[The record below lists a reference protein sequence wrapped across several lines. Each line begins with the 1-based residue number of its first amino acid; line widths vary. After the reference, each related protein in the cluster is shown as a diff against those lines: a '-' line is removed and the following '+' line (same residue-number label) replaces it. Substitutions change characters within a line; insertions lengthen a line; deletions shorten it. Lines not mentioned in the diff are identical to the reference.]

1 MITGML
7 EENFI
12 LVADSY
18 KVGHINHLP
27 KGTRKTHTSMVPRK
41 HFVDFDNEIVIDE
54 VVVLGPQ
61 VVAAILQSVVI
72 TDEMIDEAEIE
83 ITEQGYDFPRAEWEY
98 LRDLGYLPLSVRA
111 LPEGTVISPG
121 LPVMTIEN
129 TDDRSAWLP
138 AYIETW
144 TQDIVWVMSTTAS
157 KVRHLRKQV
166 DEFCTTTGTDY
177 DAGEYMIHNF
187 GDRGAGGRDRAIM
200 AGIAHAVFF
209 SGSDCLEA
217 NRYNKRLYNMTTP
230 VLSSVDANE
239 HSTVCA
245 NSDCENKDDSAAF
258 EMTLANLEK
267 VVERTN
273 RGIGIPIQSCL
284 IDTFDDERYIKDFV
298 IPNTKRI
305 AESGGKY
312 VCRPDSGSAVHKPVE
327 VCNWLWSG
335 LLEEYKKEALKPRE
349 VMGIQAITLNPYTE
363 WNKCSYNSSGYK
375 VLPEYLGVIQG
386 DGLRLWDFQ
395 TIFDLSIKNN
405 LAASNFA
412 FGFGGGLTNG
422 SGRDDFSF
430 SMKATARQT
439 AEGVWESM
447 QKQPKTDPG
456 KNSLKG
462 RVTVARDP
470 DGSFVCVP
478 KDQNSRVEAMVTVYE
493 DGGTPYSRTFDE
505 VREDARK

>member
-7 EENFI
+7 SGNFI
-12 LVADSY
+12 LDADSY

-41 HFVDFDNEIVIDE
+41 AYVDKENGIEIDE
-54 VVVLGPQ
+54 IVVLGPQ

-72 TDEMIDEAEIE
+72 TDAMIDEAEIE

-98 LRDLGYLPLSVRA
+98 LRDLGYLPLDVRA
-111 LPEGTVISPG
+111 MPEGTIVQPG
-121 LPVMTIEN
+121 IPIMTIEN

-138 AYIETW
+138 AYVETW
-144 TQDIVWVMSTTAS
+144 TQDIVWKMSTTAS
-157 KVRHLRKQV
+157 KVRWLRKQV
-166 DEFCTTTGTDY
+166 DTFNENTGCDY
-177 DAGEYMIHNF
+177 DNGEYMIHNF
-187 GDRGAGGRDRAIM
+187 GDRGAGGRDGAIM

-209 SGSDCLEA
+209 SGSDCLGA
-217 NRYNKRLYNMTTP
+217 NRYIKRMYNMDGP

-273 RGIGIPIQSCL
+273 RGIGVPVQSCL
-284 IDTFDDERYIKDFV
+284 IDTFDDERYIKEFV
-298 IPNTKRI
+298 VPNIKRI

-312 VCRPDSGSAVHKPVE
+312 VCRPDSGNAVTKPIE
-327 VCNWLWSG
+327 ICQWLLDG
-335 LLEEYKKEALKPRE
+335 FGPGRLLNVNGFE
-349 VMGIQAITLNPYTE
+349 M
-363 WNKCSYNSSGYK
+363 
-375 VLPEYLGVIQG
+375 LPEYLGVIQG
-386 DGLRLWDFQ
+386 DGLRLPDF
-395 TIFDLSIKNN
+395 TKIFRLAEKNN
-405 LAASNFA
+405 MAASNFV

-430 SMKATARQT
+430 SMKATARQN
-439 AEGVWESM
+439 EGGFWEAMS
-447 QKQPKTDPG
+447 KAPKTDPG

-462 RVTVARDP
+462 RVGVISK
-470 DGSFVCVP
+470 GGQFVVSEYGEYH
-478 KDQNSRVEAMVTVYE
+478 QEMVSIYF
-493 DGGTPYSRTFDE
+493 DGGLLYTRTFDE
-505 VREDARK
+505 VREAARM